1 MLIPFFPEPKVMIKK
16 CIDRAKKRA
25 SQTTGYDLQS
35 KKKKRELIRVE
46 SLSKCLS
53 DRLKQIIEKTANFD
67 RIPKFYVD
75 LISIDVSIRSVKR
88 ALAVVDWLAK
98 KVSELDKDY
107 RRKMR
112 KSKDIGE
119 ITRMRKQFEARIES
133 LLEKN
138 RPAFNT
144 LINAGQVVARLPKI
158 KEMPTV
164 ILAGFPNVGKSS
176 ILRGLS
182 GADVKIREYPFTTKK
197 ILVGYVRS
205 KYREV
210 QVVDVPGLL
219 GREKMNRIEKQAFI
233 ALKHLSNHVLFIVDP
248 SETCGY
254 DIGKQLSLMNKL
266 MREGLELKVVS
277 NKRDLKAPEFHA
289 DIVVS
294 ANDRGDME
302 RLKEFIFD
310 WLFS

>member
-1 MLIPFFPEPKVMIKK
+1 M
-16 CIDRAKKRA
+16 
-25 SQTTGYDLQS
+25 
-35 KKKKRELIRVE
+35 
-46 SLSKCLS
+46 
-53 DRLKQIIEKTANFD
+53 
-67 RIPKFYVD
+67 
-75 LISIDVSIRSVKR
+75 
-88 ALAVVDWLAK
+88 
-98 KVSELDKDY
+98 
-107 RRKMR
+107 
-112 KSKDIGE
+112 
-119 ITRMRKQFEARIES
+119 
-133 LLEKN
+133 
-138 RPAFNT
+138 
-144 LINAGQVVARLPKI
+144 
-158 KEMPTV
+158 